1 LEFACGVVYLM
12 TVEEKHDVLLDRAL
26 EEVWLQTLKILATTL
41 KQTRFD
47 AFIKPAQLVE
57 LDADSAV
64 VAVSNPWARDTL
76 HESHI
81 TDIESAISQAV
92 GRGVTVRIIVD
103 SSIKPTEYT
112 PSIASITVSPVD
124 PVKVTAQ
131 QPMHRGS
138 IASQLDNEA
147 RRANSN
153 LNQRYSFHSFVVGS
167 HNRFCN
173 SAALHVAEHPGDS
186 YNPLFLYGGVGLG
199 KTHVMHAVGNYILLH
214 HQNKVVRYI
223 TCEQF
228 TNDVINSIREN
239 RMIEFRR
246 RYRQVDV
253 LLIDDIQFIEGK
265 ESTQEEFF
273 HTFNTLRDSGR
284 QIVISSDRAP
294 AKLSRLEERMR
305 SRFEWGMVADMQ
317 PPDYET
323 RLAILRTKAETDK
336 LTVPDDVL
344 MFIADSFT
352 NNVRELEGAL
362 LRVTAFA
369 TMLGA
374 PLTAQNVGEI
384 LLPER
389 AKTAKPALS
398 IERVIDV
405 VAQYFK
411 MEPSD
416 LKGPSRSSDL
426 TTPRHIAMYLGHSI
440 LKLSYPRIGQAFGD
454 RAHTSIMHACNKVKK
469 QIDTDRH
476 LSESIR
482 QIRRELGV

>member
-1 LEFACGVVYLM
+1 M
-12 TVEEKHDVLLDRAL
+12 TVEEKHDVLLDRPL

-41 KQTRFD
+41 KAQRFD
-47 AFIKPAQLVE
+47 SFIKPAQLVE
-57 LDADSAV
+57 LDADTAV
-64 VAVSNPWARDTL
+64 VAVGNSWARDTL

-81 TDIESAISQAV
+81 AEIESAVSQAV
-92 GRGVTVRIIVD
+92 GRSIVVRIIVD

-112 PSIASITVSPVD
+112 PSIASITVTPVD
-124 PVKVTAQ
+124 TNKVTTQ
-131 QPMHRGS
+131 QQLQRS
-138 IASQLDNEA
+138 NTLSQLDQDV

-153 LNQRYSFHSFVVGS
+153 LNQRYSFDSFVVGS

-173 SAALHVAEHPGDS
+173 SAALHVAEHPGES

-199 KTHVMHAVGNYILLH
+199 KTHLMHAIGNFILQNH
-214 HQNKVVRYI
+214 HKKVVRYI

-228 TNDVINSIREN
+228 TNDVINSIRDN
-239 RMIEFRR
+239 RMIDFRK

-273 HTFNTLRDSGR
+273 HTFNALRDSGR

-294 AKLSRLEERMR
+294 SKLSRLEERMR

-323 RLAILRTKAETDK
+323 RLAILRTKAENDK

-344 MFIADSFT
+344 VFIADSFT

-389 AKTAKPALS
+389 AKTAKPTLT
-398 IERVIDV
+398 IDRVIDV
-405 VAQYFK
+405 VAQHFK
-411 MEPSD
+411 VEPSD
-416 LKGPSRSSDL
+416 LKGPSRAGDL

-482 QIRRELGV
+482 QIRHELGV